1 MSQGR
6 LLILDDDLAVGQ
18 TLALVAEGIGMES
31 RLTTGVE
38 EFFATLDEWN
48 PTHITVDL
56 VMPEMD
62 GIEVMRLLS
71 ARGCRARIIISSGVG
86 DRVLDAA
93 RRSATEHGLD
103 IVGVLPKPFL
113 PSALRAMLEARR
125 GKRDTRGGRDSGARG
140 GFEVTEA
147 VLIQALDRREFQLV
161 YQPKVECKTGALSGF
176 EALVRWHHPV
186 AGILMPDQF
195 ISLAENWNLIDALTG
210 QVLDLALRWLSQS
223 RCGPKVSIAVNISA
237 RTLVDSWIVDLACDI
252 CRQVM
257 VDPSRLIF
265 ELTESS
271 AVTDTGTALD
281 LLTQLRV
288 KGFQLSI
295 DDFGTGHSSM
305 VQLVGLPFSEI
316 KVDKSFVSAS
326 VRSPEARA
334 VTKSVVDLGHNLG
347 LLVTAEGVEDAPTL
361 ELLNTIGCDLA
372 QGYFIGRP
380 MTSDVIADW
389 IVQRYPP
396 IPPKST

>member
-1 MSQGR
+1 MSKGR

-38 EFFATLDEWN
+38 EFFAALDEWN

-86 DRVLDAA
+86 GRVLDAA

-113 PSALRAMLEARR
+113 PNTLRAMLEARR
-125 GKRDTRGGRDSGARG
+125 GKMGTYAGRVTGAQG
-140 GFEVTEA
+140 GFEVTETA
-147 VLIQALDRREFQLV
+147 LIQALDRHDLQLV
-161 YQPKVECKTGALSGF
+161 YQPKVECNTGALAGF

-186 AGILMPDQF
+186 AGIVMPDQF
-195 ISLAENWNLIDALTG
+195 IRLAENWNLIDALTG
-210 QVLDLALRWLSQS
+210 RVLDLALRWLSKS
-223 RCGPKVSIAVNISA
+223 GCGPEVSIAVNISA
-237 RTLVDSWIVDLACDI
+237 RSLVDSWLVDLASDI
-252 CRQVM
+252 CREVT

-271 AVTDTGTALD
+271 AVMDSGTALD
-281 LLTQLRV
+281 LLTRLRV
-288 KGFQLSI
+288 KGFHLSI

-326 VRSPEARA
+326 LRSPEDRA
-334 VTKSVVDLGHNLG
+334 VTKSVVDLGHSLG
-347 LLVTAEGVEDAPTL
+347 LRVTAEGVEDGPTL
-361 ELLNTIGCDLA
+361 ELLNTMGCDLA

-380 MTSDVIADW
+380 MTVDVIADW
-389 IVQRYPP
+389 IAQRYPP
-396 IPPKST
+396 TPPKST